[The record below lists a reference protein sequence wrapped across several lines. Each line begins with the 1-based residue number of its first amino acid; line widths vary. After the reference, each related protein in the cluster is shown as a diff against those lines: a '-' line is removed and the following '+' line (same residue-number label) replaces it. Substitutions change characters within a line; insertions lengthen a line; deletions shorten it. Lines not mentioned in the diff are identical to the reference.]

1 VHCDAF
7 LNCACAHNHKYTRC
21 LTDSRK
27 QIRLK
32 EVCRSIRSRTG
43 IAGAACLASFSP
55 SIPLHLYVCVRSEVM
70 AGDCG
75 VFVDWSQMGD
85 VSRDSAPGKT
95 EYKDQKELKQHARSG
110 QWDKNHSQR
119 SGVYQQLIKA
129 LPCRTVTP
137 DAEVYRDVTGNSSSK
152 RNPSAYPLP
161 EFVDGTPVPQYCLKA
176 DSIGSVHA
184 IISCIASQFPDI
196 SYCPALPAITALLL
210 HWCQDEAQC
219 FESVSRMLACNE
231 PGRRLLDQTFLAYE
245 SACMTFGDLVHKY
258 CPTAH
263 KLMVATATDVLEVYV
278 DWQRWVLGDLPF
290 NFSARVMDVFLVEG
304 YKVLYRVALAILKFY
319 RKQCVASGSSVT
331 KKESLEVRKDIQM
344 FVQNIGKTVT
354 PEKLLEKAF
363 SIRLFSRKE
372 ITLLQLANEKSLQQK
387 GITVKQKRKNVQ
399 LAVNADNFSSE
410 IVSAK
415 EIRDIWSWIPERF
428 ALCQPQ
434 LLFTTSTHG
443 CSLNRFYAH
452 CEGYEP
458 TLMLI
463 RTTNAEVCGAFL
475 STDWEERKRGGNKL
489 SFFGTGECFV
499 FRMKPEMERY
509 EWVIIKHPE
518 LANSAPPPE
527 ENGSASQTLDKP
539 NPDPSHLS
547 PFLSARHFNLN
558 SRNTSMFMAGSH
570 DSIIIGGG
578 DGNALYIDSE
588 LNHGRT
594 ERCLTFDNQPLCAES
609 FQIGLLEVWGFKD
622 DMES

>member
-1 VHCDAF
+1 
-7 LNCACAHNHKYTRC
+7 
-21 LTDSRK
+21 
-27 QIRLK
+27 
-32 EVCRSIRSRTG
+32 
-43 IAGAACLASFSP
+43 
-55 SIPLHLYVCVRSEVM
+55 M
-70 AGDCG
+70 AVDCG

-85 VSRDSAPGKT
+85 VSHDATPGKI
-95 EYKDQKELKQHARSG
+95 EYKDFKELKQHARSG
-110 QWDKNHSQR
+110 QWAKNHSQR
-119 SGVYQQLIKA
+119 SAVYQQLLKA

-137 DAEVYRDVTGNSSSK
+137 DAAVYRDIVGSANSK
-152 RNPSAYPLP
+152 RNPSAYLLP
-161 EFVDGTPVPQYCLKA
+161 EFVDGVAVPRYCLKA
-176 DSIGSVHA
+176 ESVGSVHA
-184 IISCIASQFPDI
+184 VISCIAGQFPDI
-196 SYCPALPAITALLL
+196 SYCPSLPAVTALLL
-210 HWCQDEAQC
+210 HWSADEAQC

-231 PGRRLLDQTFLAYE
+231 PGRRLLDQTFLAYQ

-258 CPTAH
+258 CPGAH
-263 KLMVATATDVLEVYV
+263 KLMVATATDVLEVYS

-290 NFSARVMDVFLVEG
+290 SFAARVMDVYLVEG

-319 RKQCVASGSSVT
+319 RKQRSAATSSALT
-331 KKESLEVRKDIQM
+331 KQDSAAIRSDIQE
-344 FVQNIGKTVT
+344 FVQNIGKSVT

-387 GITVKQKRKNVQ
+387 GITVKQKSSIKRQNVQ

-443 CSLNRFYAH
+443 CSLNRFYSH

-458 TLMLI
+458 TLMLL
-463 RTTNAEVCGAFL
+463 RTTDGEMCGAFL

-499 FRMKPEMERY
+499 FKMKPEMERY

-518 LANSAPPPE
+518 LANSSQAVE
-527 ENGSASQTLDKP
+527 DEQTGANDNGGPKSLETPATDA
-539 NPDPSHLS
+539 SHLS

-558 SRNTSMFMAGSH
+558 SRNTSMFMAGNV

-578 DGNALYIDSE
+578 EGNALYIDSE

-594 ERCLTFDNQPLCAES
+594 ERCLTFDNPPLCAES
-609 FQIGLLEVWGFKD
+609 FQIALLEVWGFKD
-622 DMES
+622 AMAS

>member
-1 VHCDAF
+1 M
-7 LNCACAHNHKYTRC
+7 T
-21 LTDSRK
+21 
-27 QIRLK
+27 
-32 EVCRSIRSRTG
+32 
-43 IAGAACLASFSP
+43 
-55 SIPLHLYVCVRSEVM
+55 EVM
-70 AGDCG
+70 AVDCG

-85 VSRDSAPGKT
+85 VSRDTAPGKID
-95 EYKDQKELKQHARSG
+95 YKDLKELKQHARSG
-110 QWDKNHSQR
+110 QWAKNHSQR
-119 SGVYQQLIKA
+119 SAVYQQLLKA

-137 DAEVYRDVTGNSSSK
+137 DAAVYRDIVGNSNSK

-161 EFVDGTPVPQYCLKA
+161 EFVDGTAVPCYCLKA
-176 DSIGSVHA
+176 ESVGSVHA
-184 IISCIASQFPDI
+184 VLSCIAGQFPDI
-196 SYCPALPAITALLL
+196 SHCPSLPAVTALLL
-210 HWCQDEAQC
+210 HWSADEAQC

-231 PGRRLLDQTFLAYE
+231 PGCRLLDQTFLAYQ

-258 CPTAH
+258 CPAAH
-263 KLMVATATDVLEVYV
+263 KLMVATATDVLEVYS

-290 NFSARVMDVFLVEG
+290 SFAARVMDVYLVEG

-319 RKQCVASGSSVT
+319 RKQRTAAGLALT
-331 KKESLEVRKDIQM
+331 KQDSAAVRSDIQA
-344 FVQNIGKTVT
+344 FVQNIGKSVT
-354 PEKLLEKAF
+354 PDKLLEKAF

-387 GITVKQKRKNVQ
+387 GITVKQKRQNVQ

-443 CSLNRFYAH
+443 CSLNRFYSH

-463 RTTNAEVCGAFL
+463 RTTDGEVCGAFL
-475 STDWEERKRGGNKL
+475 STDWEEWKRGGNKL
-489 SFFGTGECFV
+489 SFFGTGECFL

-509 EWVIIKHPE
+509 EWVVIKHPE
-518 LANSAPPPE
+518 LANAAQSTDDE
-527 ENGSASQTLDKP
+527 QTGKP
-539 NPDPSHLS
+539 ATDPSHLS

-558 SRNTSMFMAGSH
+558 SRNTSMFMAGNV

-578 DGNALYIDSE
+578 EGNALYIDSE

-594 ERCLTFDNQPLCAES
+594 ERCLTFDNPPLCAES
-609 FQIGLLEVWGFKD
+609 FQIALLEVWGFKD
-622 DMES
+622 AMAS